1 MGSCKL
7 PQKSACLIGS
17 AVLTNIGYKP
27 RKYEPCYIV
36 DVEVKGFVLRILA
49 HEIYTWKG
57 KVTSELSKVSLCS
70 VIQTKRE
77 EEGFK

>member
-7 PQKSACLIGS
+7 PQKNVGLIGS
-17 AVLTNIGYKP
+17 AVLTNINTKQQQ
-27 RKYEPCYIV
+27 YEPCYIL
-36 DVEVKGFVLRILA
+36 DVQVKGFVLRILA

-57 KVTSELSKVSLCS
+57 KVTSELSKVSLRS
-70 VIQTKRE
+70 RPRGKG